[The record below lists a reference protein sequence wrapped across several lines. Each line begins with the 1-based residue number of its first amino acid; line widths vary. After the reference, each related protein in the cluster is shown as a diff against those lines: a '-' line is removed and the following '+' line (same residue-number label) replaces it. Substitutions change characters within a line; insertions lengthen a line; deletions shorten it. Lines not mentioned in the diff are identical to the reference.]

1 MRYLFG
7 VTIIW
12 AFSFS
17 LIGVYLSGHVDA
29 WFSVLMRIGIAT
41 LLFLPFLK
49 LKKIKPKSIFKLV
62 AIGAVQLGLM
72 YCFYFQS
79 FKFLT
84 VPEVLL
90 FSVFT
95 PIYITLLND
104 ILSKQFHKGYLLTAL
119 IAVLGAAYI
128 QYSSISEHVVL
139 GFLITQGA
147 NLCFAVGQVA
157 YKHLLKST
165 PDLQSTPKHSIF
177 GLFFI
182 GAFIVSLIAF
192 FMFGST
198 EKLPTTKVQWGVLL
212 YLGAVASGLGYF
224 FWNQG
229 VIRVNTGAL
238 AIMNNALIPLGLIV
252 NLIIWNK
259 EANIMKILIGGS
271 LIFASLAVNQYL
283 NKRNNYLK
291 A

>member
-1 MRYLFG
+1 MWYLSG
-7 VTIIW
+7 VTIMW

-29 WFSVLMRIGIAT
+29 WFSVLLRIGIAA
-41 LLFLPFLK
+41 LIFLPFLK
-49 LKKIKPKSIFKLV
+49 LKGFKADTIVKLI

-79 FKFLT
+79 FSYLT

-104 ILSKQFHKGYLLTAL
+104 VLSKRFHRANLLTTL
-119 IAVLGAAYI
+119 IAVMGAAYI
-128 QYSSISEHVVL
+128 QYSSISENVFL
-139 GFLITQGA
+139 GFMITQGA
-147 NLCFAVGQVA
+147 NLCFAIGQVS

-165 PDLQSTPKHSIF
+165 PELKDRPKHTVF

-182 GAFIVSLIAF
+182 GAFLVAFIAF
-192 FMFGST
+192 LILGST
-198 EKLPTTKVQWGVLL
+198 NKMPTTSIQWGILI
-212 YLGAVASGLGYF
+212 YLGAMASGAGYY

-229 VIRVNTGAL
+229 AAKVNTGSL
-238 AIMNNALIPLGLIV
+238 AIMNNALIPAGLIV
-252 NLIIWNK
+252 NLVIWNK
-259 EANIMKILIGGS
+259 EADLTKIMIGGG
-271 LIFASLAVNQYL
+271 LIFASLVFNEYI
-283 NKRNNYLK
+283 NKK
-291 A
+291 HS